1 MRYGTTVMYF
11 KKNKLGLTAKVRL
24 VLADRRSD
32 SGYIGEFYIS
42 EQLDSKQAEG
52 HDVDDIVLAN

>member
-1 MRYGTTVMYF
+1 MYF